1 MGLKRSVKK
10 LDIFGKPV
18 QLRLEKRKVHKT
30 LCGGIVTLFII
41 ISVVLITIYYGLKL
55 YYKQNPAI
63 DQINTIN
70 SGQIIQAQSFKFGF
84 AINIFSKDHLSQ
96 ANQGVFQINEQLFSN
111 QSSTLINKGFSAKAF
126 YSTRVKINQSD
137 YEEKQFEIPLMPCSS
152 NEQFLKYWDKV
163 FALPDN
169 KKEEYLCPFFQ
180 DSLSDLITIQ
190 GGISQETAKQI
201 SIIVEIQDEIKQNS
215 NWKDMLTNSLV
226 VLKVLD
232 EMAFLESYENPVQ
245 TYSRTII
252 DWIDLDKIKFI
263 QLKHNQQLIS
273 TDKGI
278 YFSDNQ
284 DQYLKSISDICY
296 FNKKN
301 DLSSSSQ
308 VLNIFTQVNQTKQVF
323 MRSYFKAS
331 VMLAYIGGFLQ
342 LTLILGKSITKPFS
356 KLSFYTSLVN
366 EVFQF
371 EDDKQKDQQEE
382 YKLNETE
389 QKPFQQSTCIQQT
402 TTAIDETANKNAN
415 QSILKS
421 RSLFFPNS
429 QKKDS
434 IDTSQEITQQAQE
447 PITSP
452 NILHIK
458 NSRNSYMYSK
468 NNEDENAKKTQ
479 GTDSK
484 KNSVYSMHVS
494 ELNTPIQIK
503 KKSLFKNQNLLQNFR
518 EYFEADRLE
527 KRLIISVKIVLVEF
541 FQKIWIFIKL
551 ICSKDKIKNNK
562 HFYTAIEKL
571 KFSKNKVNE
580 RLDIIYIVQKLQEI
594 DKLKQIVLDK
604 NQRKL
609 FEYLPRPVLKNE
621 YIFQKA
627 PTQKMKSYS
636 KTQEW
641 SILKQEESIQQKAIK
656 AWIAFTE
663 ISNKE
668 CLERKD
674 RKVIRLLDV
683 KAKNIFEITSKK
695 IHEELFDQQSNNIK
709 IKGLCNAYG
718 QNYQTNES
726 VNISRKNSLQQTFG
740 QRKSKNLIQFI
751 NVQTSGKRNSSSKG
765 SIKKKASLRDMQIE
779 QFVSVNCLEQTQ
791 KSCEFQEIQQ
801 KQQSQTVNQIKES
814 KSVTHASQQS
824 SDSSFSSSE
833 SSSNSNLSD
842 SSVQC
847 HSQLD
852 TVYQNKHA
860 TIKQTNFKE
869 QSEFQ
874 KQNNL
879 KIELNEIPEN
889 IEKSYRNSQ
898 DNTVNKSSVEQN
910 SYFNDNSNKDKQQCQ
925 YIQSF
930 QANISLDQAK
940 LNVKNAQNQDL
951 NSKEAIKRGSQTE
964 KFQDK
969 KFNLFNAYFNQVK
982 NQDDQ
987 HIEQIK
993 LKNSQQGPL
1002 NLQPILYQGQMNN
1015 LLASQKS
1022 PTTPQMLQPF
1032 SQFKNEDDN
1041 LKKQNKED
1049 LSNNL
1054 NVQKYKSFI
1063 RKRNNYLNNQQF
1075 TTPQYFQKRKTQEDY
1090 SDIYNSASFTQFMK
1104 KITPIIAINKVE
1116 NCDDQ

>member
-1 MGLKRSVKK
+1 MGLKRFVKK

-18 QLRLEKRKVHKT
+18 QLRLEKRKAHKT
-30 LCGGIVTLFII
+30 LCGGIVTLLII

-55 YYKQNPAI
+55 YYKQNPSI
-63 DQINTIN
+63 DQMTTIN
-70 SGQIIQAQSFKFGF
+70 STQSIQAQSYEFGF
-84 AINIFSKDHLSQ
+84 AVNIFSRDDLNQNS
-96 ANQGVFQINEQLFSN
+96 QGVFQINEQIFSN
-111 QSSTLINKGFSAKAF
+111 QSSTLINKGFNIKAY
-126 YSTRVKINQSD
+126 YSNRIKISEND
-137 YEEKQFEIPLMPCSS
+137 YEENQIEIPLMPCSK
-152 NEQFLKYWDKV
+152 NEQFIKYWASI

-169 KKEEYLCPFFQ
+169 KKDEYLCPFFQ
-180 DSLSDLITIQ
+180 DSLKDAITIQ
-190 GGISQETAKQI
+190 GGITQDQAKQI
-201 SIIVEIQDEIKQNS
+201 SIVVEIQDEIKSNK

-226 VLKVLD
+226 VLKVYD
-232 EMAFLESYENPVQ
+232 EMAFLESFENPVQ
-245 TYSRTII
+245 RYSRTII

-263 QLKHNQQLIS
+263 QLKHNQQVIS

-284 DQYLKSISDICY
+284 DQYLKQISDICY
-296 FNKKN
+296 FYKKN
-301 DLSSSSQ
+301 DLSSNSK
-308 VLNIFTQVNQTKQVF
+308 VLNIITQVNQTKQVF
-323 MRSYFKAS
+323 LRSYFKAS

-342 LTLILGKSITKPFS
+342 LTLIFGKSITKPFS

-371 EDDKQKDQQEE
+371 EDDKQKNQQEE
-382 YKLNETE
+382 QKLNDTE
-389 QKPFQQSTCIQQT
+389 QKPFQQSTYIQQT
-402 TTAIDETANKNAN
+402 TMIDETGNKNLN
-415 QSILKS
+415 QTILKS
-421 RSLFFPNS
+421 RSLFYPSS

-434 IDTSQEITQQAQE
+434 IDTSQEIIQQAQE
-447 PITSP
+447 QVTSP

-458 NSRNSYMYSK
+458 NSRNSYLQSK
-468 NNEDENAKKTQ
+468 NIEDENAKKTQ

-484 KNSVYSMHVS
+484 KNSLYSMQIS
-494 ELNTPIQIK
+494 DLNTPIQIK

-527 KRLIISVKIVLVEF
+527 KRLIISAKIVLVEF
-541 FQKIWIFIKL
+541 FQKLWIFIKL
-551 ICSKDKIKNNK
+551 ICSKDKVKNDK
-562 HFYTAIEKL
+562 QFYTAIEKL

-627 PTQKMKSYS
+627 PIQKMKSYS

-695 IHEELFDQQSNNIK
+695 IHDEIFDQQQNNIK
-709 IKGLCNAYG
+709 IKALCNAYG
-718 QNYQTNES
+718 QNYQANES
-726 VNISRKNSLQQTFG
+726 SNISRKSSLQVFG

-751 NVQTSGKRNSSSKG
+751 NVQTSGKRNSLTKS
-765 SIKKKASLRDMQIE
+765 SIKKKASLKDLQTE
-779 QFVSVNCLEQTQ
+779 QVISANFLDQTY
-791 KSCEFQEIQQ
+791 KSSEFQDIQQ
-801 KQQSQTVNQIKES
+801 KFQSQTINQIKES

-824 SDSSFSSSE
+824 SESSFSSSD
-833 SSSNSNLSD
+833 SSSNSDLSE

-847 HSQLD
+847 QSQLD

-889 IEKSYRNSQ
+889 IEKSCRYSQ

-910 SYFNDNSNKDKQQCQ
+910 SYLNDNSNKDKKQTQ

-930 QANISLDQAK
+930 QANISQDQGK
-940 LNVKNAQNQDL
+940 VNISNYQSQDF
-951 NSKEAIKRGSQTE
+951 NPKDIVKRGSQTE

-982 NQDDQ
+982 NQDDLY
-987 HIEQIK
+987 IEQIK
-993 LKNSQQGPL
+993 LKNLQQEEPL
-1002 NLQPILYQGQMNN
+1002 NLQSFGQQGQINN

-1022 PTTPQMLQPF
+1022 PTTPQMQNPLYE
-1032 SQFKNEDDN
+1032 FK
-1041 LKKQNKED
+1041 KED
-1049 LSNNL
+1049 GNLQNQNNEVRSNDQ
-1054 NVQKYKSFI
+1054 NVEQYKSFI
-1063 RKRNNYLNNQQF
+1063 KKRNHILNHQQF
-1075 TTPQYFQKRKTQEDY
+1075 TTPQYLQKRKNQKDY

-1104 KITPIIAINKVE
+1104 KITPIIAKNKVE
-1116 NCDDQ
+1116 NSDA